1 MNLPTPTPVKISI
14 LNPILNEPIPT
25 PIEML
30 FATLL
35 NLIQKKKKKNLS
47 QEPVPKPITYVLFIE
62 SMNNT

>member
-35 NLIQKKKKKNLS
+35 NLIQKKKKK
-47 QEPVPKPITYVLFIE
+47 KPIPGTRPQAHNLRIIH
-62 SMNNT
+62 

>member
-30 FATLL
+30 FVTLL
-35 NLIQKKKKKNLS
+35 NLIQKKKPIPATRPQAHNLR
-47 QEPVPKPITYVLFIE
+47 IIH
-62 SMNNT
+62 

>member
-35 NLIQKKKKKNLS
+35 NLIQKKKKKTYPK
-47 QEPVPKPITYVLFIE
+47 PVPKRITYVLFIE